1 MGNPVQKYDDV
12 RWLYLNR
19 AASNRRGEEEG
30 KEKNLV
36 AALCSLDIRS
46 IHDPISCW

>member
-30 KEKNLV
+30 KEKKP
-36 AALCSLDIRS
+36 RS
-46 IHDPISCW
+46 CIVFFRYTKHTRSH